1 MPRRIISS
9 GKLRRLGGRRIAGK
23 SFVAIEIKNNIAA
36 GVQAVIKVYTK
47 EAKPIMKQA
56 YEQILANMEARFLS
70 VFRGVGTRHGMN
82 IPASVRATSKI
93 TFNPDGI
100 VIQIGDMDRLEKIT
114 QLPPTVSAGKRYNL
128 FSLLREGWGRRG
140 GSRPDNYLI
149 YMLTSTIDRNRPHNR
164 VSRIAPYPDLVR
176 KVRTGRSLEGGT
188 HEGYFLP
195 LTGRMYVFVK
205 HPGFRGYDWIRRT
218 STANFGED
226 TKVFSDAVRKVAKMA
241 SEAFNKKRTKFVT
254 VKRR

>member
-1 MPRRIISS
+1 MPRRLVSS
-9 GKLRRLGGRRIAGK
+9 AKLKRLGGRRIAGK
-23 SFVAIEIKNNIAA
+23 SFVAVEIKNNMFAA
-36 GVQAVIKVYTK
+36 AKAAIRVYRHK
-47 EAKPIMKQA
+47 AKAIMRQA

-93 TFNPDGI
+93 SFNPDGF

-114 QLPPTVSAGKRYNL
+114 QLPPTVSSGRRYSL

-140 GSRPDNYLI
+140 GKRPDNYLI
-149 YMLTSTIDRNRPHNR
+149 YMLTSTLDYNRPHNR
-164 VSRIAPYPDLVR
+164 VGRVAPYPDLVR
-176 KVRTGRSLEGGT
+176 KVKAGRPLEGGS

-205 HPGFRGYDWIRRT
+205 HPGFRGFDWVRRT

-226 TKVFSDAVRKVAKMA
+226 TKIFNDAVKEVATMA
-241 SEAFNKKRTKFVT
+241 SKEFNKKRSQFVT
-254 VKRR
+254 VKRK